1 MTTPPLPEQIE
12 LHRDRMLR
20 RNFALKSSVD
30 AERFIEAVGFV
41 NTLTDFA
48 PLVRTPSRDATSYGL
63 ERARGI
69 SNTFSLSEES
79 ILISLNLRT
88 TVS

>member
-1 MTTPPLPEQIE
+1 MNEAETRAE
-12 LHRDRMLR
+12 LIDP
-20 RNFALKSSVD
+20 ALKAAGWGMVEGSAYD
-30 AERFIEAVGFV
+30 KGFV

-48 PLVRTPSRDATSYGL
+48 PGANASISRDATSYGP
-63 ERARGI
+63 EGPRGI